1 MPKISVIVP
10 VYNAERYLRECLDSL
25 LNQTLNDIE
34 IICINDGSTDSSPRI
49 LEEYVARDSRIK
61 VINKENSGY
70 GASMNI
76 GLTAAEGEYIGIVE
90 SDDFVKTTMYEEL
103 YNLAV
108 KNNADV
114 VKSDYYLYTTSNNQS
129 RKIGIIKPKYTGKVF
144 SVKGYP
150 KILKMPPSIW
160 SSIYRREFLNKNSI
174 RFQETP
180 GASFQDIS
188 FAFKT
193 LSSAERLVFTN
204 KTYLYYRQDN
214 ENSSVKS
221 KGKVYAVSDEWDE
234 VTRFLDKNPDIKAV
248 VNDVKLY
255 VQFNSYKWSTTRI
268 DESFRDEFIERYHDT
283 FKRFYDNGEITRN
296 FYKKRG
302 NKKELQLLIEDKL
315 GYRNYIDNVALKED
329 RKQNRRKLFSVR
341 INSSRVSIILFGKQI
356 LEIG

>member
-1 MPKISVIVP
+1 MPKISIIVP
-10 VYNAERYLRECLDSL
+10 VYNVERYLRDCLNSL
-25 LNQTLNDIE
+25 INQTLSDIE
-34 IICINDGSTDSSPRI
+34 IICVNDGSTDSSPRI

-144 SVKGYP
+144 SVKDYP

-160 SSIYRREFLNKNSI
+160 SSIYRREFLNKNNI
-174 RFQETP
+174 RFQESP

-283 FKRFYDNGEITRN
+283 FKRFYDNGEITRD
-296 FYKKRG
+296 FYKKKD
-302 NKKELQLLIEDKL
+302 NKKELNLLLKDKS
-315 GYRNYIDNVALKED
+315 GYRRYIDAIALKEEK
-329 RKQNRRKLFSVR
+329 KQNRRKLFSVR
-341 INSSRVSIILFGKQI
+341 INPSRVSIVLFGKQI

>member
-76 GLTAAEGEYIGIVE
+76 GLAAAEGEYIGIVE

-144 SVKGYP
+144 SVKDYP

-193 LSSAERLVFTN
+193 LSSAERLVFTT

-221 KGKVYAVSDEWDE
+221 KGKVYAVSNEWDE

-315 GYRNYIDNVALKED
+315 GYRNYIDKVALKED

>member
-1 MPKISVIVP
+1 MPKISIIVP
-10 VYNAERYLRECLDSL
+10 VYNVERYLRDCLNSL
-25 LNQTLNDIE
+25 THQTLDDIE

-49 LEEYVARDSRIK
+49 LEEYAAKDSRIK
-61 VINKENSGY
+61 IINKENSGY
-70 GASMNI
+70 GASMNM
-76 GLTAAEGEYIGIVE
+76 GLAAAEGEYIGIVE

-144 SVKGYP
+144 SVKDYP

-193 LSSAERLVFTN
+193 LASAERLVFTT

>member
-1 MPKISVIVP
+1 MPKISIIVP
-10 VYNAERYLRECLDSL
+10 VYNVERYLRDCLNSL
-25 LNQTLNDIE
+25 INQTLSDIE
-34 IICINDGSTDSSPRI
+34 IICVNDGSTDSSPRI
-49 LEEYVARDSRIK
+49 LEEYASKDSRIK

-70 GASMNI
+70 GASMNM
-76 GLTAAEGEYIGIVE
+76 GLAAAEGEYIGIVE

-144 SVKGYP
+144 SVKDYP

-160 SSIYRREFLNKNSI
+160 SSIYRREFLNKNNI
-174 RFQETP
+174 RFQESP

-268 DESFRDEFIERYHDT
+268 DESFRDEFIERYHET
-283 FKRFYDNGEITRN
+283 FKKFYDDGEITRD
-296 FYKKRG
+296 FYKKKD
-302 NKKELQLLIEDKL
+302 NKKELNLLLKDKS
-315 GYRNYIDNVALKED
+315 GYRRYIDAIALKEEK
-329 RKQNRRKLFSVR
+329 KQNRRKLFSVR
-341 INSSRVSIILFGKQI
+341 INPSRVSIVLFGKQI

>member
-1 MPKISVIVP
+1 MPKISIIVP
-10 VYNAERYLRECLDSL
+10 VYNVERYLRDCLNSL
-25 LNQTLNDIE
+25 INQTLSDIE
-34 IICINDGSTDSSPRI
+34 IICVNDGSTDSSPRI

-144 SVKGYP
+144 SVKDYP

-160 SSIYRREFLNKNSI
+160 SSIYRREFLNKNNI
-174 RFQETP
+174 RFQESP

-283 FKRFYDNGEITRN
+283 FKRFYDNGEITRD
-296 FYKKRG
+296 FYKKKD
-302 NKKELQLLIEDKL
+302 NKKELNLLLKDKSMQLP
-315 GYRNYIDNVALKED
+315 
-329 RKQNRRKLFSVR
+329 
-341 INSSRVSIILFGKQI
+341 
-356 LEIG
+356 